1 MAQEDATSPLRKRP
15 EEYGPNYQ
23 DHLLK
28 QYSIV
33 VDDALKVSARRSV
46 ANTFFLTVS
55 TGLLSTEGLMI
66 SQAITRLTVFQAAF
80 ATILTVASILFC
92 STWYFV
98 ILSYQ
103 QLNAGKFQI
112 IHGIEKA
119 LPAETYRTEWRLL
132 GEGRNHS
139 KYRPTSELERRIPII
154 YIAVFVI
161 VEVAILTSY
170 AFG

>member
-1 MAQEDATSPLRKRP
+1 MVQNDAANPLKKRP
-15 EEYGPNYQ
+15 DEYGPKYQ

-33 VDDALKVSARRSV
+33 VNDALRVSARRSV

-66 SQAITRLTVFQAAF
+66 AQTITRLTVFQLAF
-80 ATILTVASILFC
+80 VTILTVASVLFC

-103 QLNAGKFQI
+103 QLNAGKFQV
-112 IHGIEKA
+112 IHEIESA
-119 LPAETYRTEWRLL
+119 LPAETYHTEWRLL
-132 GEGRNHS
+132 GEGKNHS
-139 KYRPTSELERRIPII
+139 KYRPTSELERRVPLI
-154 YIAVFVI
+154 YIAVFI
-161 VEVAILTSY
+161 TVEAAILILY

>member
-1 MAQEDATSPLRKRP
+1 LVQDDATNPLRKRP

-55 TGLLSTEGLMI
+55 TGLLSTEGVMI
-66 SQAITRLTVFQAAF
+66 SQTITRLTVFQAAF
-80 ATILTVASILFC
+80 VTILTVASILFC

-112 IHGIEKA
+112 IHEIERA
-119 LPAETYRTEWRLL
+119 LPSETYRTEWSLL
-132 GEGRNHS
+132 GKGKNHS
-139 KYRPTSELERRIPII
+139 KYRPTSELERRVPLI
-154 YIAVFVI
+154 YIAIFVV
-161 VEVAILTSY
+161 VEAAILILY

>member
-1 MAQEDATSPLRKRP
+1 MHPD
-15 EEYGPNYQ
+15 EYGPNYQ

-33 VDDALKVSARRSV
+33 VKDAQSVSARRSV

-55 TGLLSTEGLMI
+55 TGLLSAEGLMLA
-66 SQAITRLTVFQAAF
+66 QTAIHLTIFQIAF
-80 ATILTVASILFC
+80 MTMLTVASILFC

-112 IHGIEKA
+112 IHAIEKA
-119 LPAETYRTEWRLL
+119 LPAEVYRSEWSLL
-132 GEGRNHS
+132 GEGKNLS
-139 KYRPTSELERRIPII
+139 KYRPTSELERRVPLV
-154 YIAVFVI
+154 YIAVFLV
-161 VEVAILTSY
+161 VEAAILISF
-170 AFG
+170 ALG